1 MNLKRASEVGAVGHA
16 VRRAMYRTLS
26 LDRYLKTLSGMYL
39 LGYRTGIGRSA
50 AYEYPRFLKNLVSEG
65 DTAIDIGANLGYY
78 SYALASLVGPQGR
91 VRAVEPV
98 EPIRRVLRHNLRR
111 FRHVEVLACALG
123 DADRTIRMGNATVD
137 RDGYFGTGQN
147 FVLDKPAAGLALVE
161 FEAEMRRGSELFASL
176 DRIDLIKC
184 DIEGYE
190 LVVMTEMRPLLERHH
205 PTVLIE
211 TGGDNRP
218 RIVALFGSIGYDGYV
233 LSEGTMRP
241 LADGDTK
248 DIVFVHRSRRERY
261 QKRIRP

>member
-123 DADRTIRMGNATVD
+123 DADRTIRMAT
-137 RDGYFGTGQN
+137 
-147 FVLDKPAAGLALVE
+147 
-161 FEAEMRRGSELFASL
+161 RRWTATAISARGRTS
-176 DRIDLIKC
+176 C
-184 DIEGYE
+184 
-190 LVVMTEMRPLLERHH
+190 
-205 PTVLIE
+205 
-211 TGGDNRP
+211 
-218 RIVALFGSIGYDGYV
+218 SI
-233 LSEGTMRP
+233 
-241 LADGDTK
+241 
-248 DIVFVHRSRRERY
+248 SRRLGWRSSNS
-261 QKRIRP
+261 RLR

>member
-1 MNLKRASEVGAVGHA
+1 
-16 VRRAMYRTLS
+16 MYRTLS

-161 FEAEMRRGSELFASL
+161 FEAEMRRGSVAVRVARPDRSDQVRYRGLRACRDDRDASAARAASP
-176 DRIDLIKC
+176 DR
-184 DIEGYE
+184 
-190 LVVMTEMRPLLERHH
+190 
-205 PTVLIE
+205 
-211 TGGDNRP
+211 
-218 RIVALFGSIGYDGYV
+218 
-233 LSEGTMRP
+233 
-241 LADGDTK
+241 ADRDRG
-248 DIVFVHRSRRERY
+248 R
-261 QKRIRP
+261 

>member
-1 MNLKRASEVGAVGHA
+1 M
-16 VRRAMYRTLS
+16 
-26 LDRYLKTLSGMYL
+26 
-39 LGYRTGIGRSA
+39 
-50 AYEYPRFLKNLVSEG
+50 
-65 DTAIDIGANLGYY
+65 
-78 SYALASLVGPQGR
+78 
-91 VRAVEPV
+91 
-98 EPIRRVLRHNLRR
+98 LRHNLRR

-248 DIVFVHRSRRERY
+248 DIVFIHRSRRERY
-261 QKRIRP
+261 QKLIRP

>member
-1 MNLKRASEVGAVGHA
+1 
-16 VRRAMYRTLS
+16 MYRTLS

-123 DADRTIRMGNATVD
+123 DADRTIRMGNATVGPRRLFRHGAELRARQAGGGAGARRIRGRDEARQRAVRVARPDRSDQVRYRGLRACRDD
-137 RDGYFGTGQN
+137 RDAS
-147 FVLDKPAAGLALVE
+147 AARA
-161 FEAEMRRGSELFASL
+161 ASPDRADRDRG
-176 DRIDLIKC
+176 R
-184 DIEGYE
+184 
-190 LVVMTEMRPLLERHH
+190 
-205 PTVLIE
+205 
-211 TGGDNRP
+211 
-218 RIVALFGSIGYDGYV
+218 
-233 LSEGTMRP
+233 
-241 LADGDTK
+241 
-248 DIVFVHRSRRERY
+248 
-261 QKRIRP
+261 

>member
-161 FEAEMRRGSELFASL
+161 FEAEMSRGS
-176 DRIDLIKC
+176 
-184 DIEGYE
+184 
-190 LVVMTEMRPLLERHH
+190 
-205 PTVLIE
+205 
-211 TGGDNRP
+211 
-218 RIVALFGSIGYDGYV
+218 
-233 LSEGTMRP
+233 
-241 LADGDTK
+241 
-248 DIVFVHRSRRERY
+248 
-261 QKRIRP
+261 